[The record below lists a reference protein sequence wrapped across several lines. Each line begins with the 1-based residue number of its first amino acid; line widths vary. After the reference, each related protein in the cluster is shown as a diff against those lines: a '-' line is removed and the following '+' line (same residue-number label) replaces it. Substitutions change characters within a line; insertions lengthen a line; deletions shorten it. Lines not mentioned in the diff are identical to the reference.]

1 MDLHMVKGST
11 ELKYEAAKFEALR
24 LSIVIVNW
32 NTRDLLR
39 KCLDAVY
46 QDLPR
51 GLVEIWVV
59 DNASGD
65 GSPDMVAQDFPQVR
79 LIRSRENLGF
89 ASANNLALRRSSAP
103 YVLLLNPDTEVE
115 PGALERLLR
124 FLDTTPEFG
133 AAGARLLNPDGS
145 LQLSAYPR
153 PTLLREFW
161 RLFHLDKIK
170 PLANYPMNDWG
181 EEAPK
186 EVDVLMGACLMVRRK
201 VLDEI
206 GLFDENFFMY
216 SEEVDLCYRIQHGG
230 WRLAWVPQAQVIHYG
245 GQSTQQVAREMFL
258 QLYNGKIKFFRK
270 HYGSPALQAYKLIV
284 LLAAFIRVLLTP
296 LAYFERSGNRRKH
309 LTLSSHYRSLLTA
322 LPEM

>member
-153 PTLLREFW
+153 TTLLREFW

-181 EEAPK
+181 E
-186 EVDVLMGACLMVRRK
+186 
-201 VLDEI
+201 
-206 GLFDENFFMY
+206 
-216 SEEVDLCYRIQHGG
+216 
-230 WRLAWVPQAQVIHYG
+230 
-245 GQSTQQVAREMFL
+245 
-258 QLYNGKIKFFRK
+258 
-270 HYGSPALQAYKLIV
+270 
-284 LLAAFIRVLLTP
+284 
-296 LAYFERSGNRRKH
+296 
-309 LTLSSHYRSLLTA
+309 
-322 LPEM
+322 